1 MGRALLPPAGEAGVH
16 RPSVAALWDA
26 VDLYRAL
33 ALLYAVYEFSAR
45 IDRVER
51 PIWGAVV
58 LAVLAVWTVAML
70 VHRTRTTR
78 QLWIELV
85 LSSGA
90 IIATRWIDAPSVRS
104 AETSTVP
111 GIWAGAI
118 VLAAGVHRGP
128 AAAFGAWAVIVA
140 ADLIEIGTPTQ
151 GTIHNIFLLFVMA
164 GCAGFS
170 AQAAR
175 RGDDAA
181 REGERLRAQTLER
194 ERLARTVHDGV
205 LQALSYIH
213 RRGRE
218 LGGEARDL
226 GDLAAAQEHR
236 LRDLIASP
244 IRDLRPAGGAS
255 GSGSTAG
262 PSSAVPARTDVAV
275 RLRERVGPY
284 ANVAAPAD
292 LVALPADRAAEL
304 VAAVEAA
311 VDNARRHAGA
321 GAGIWILLEQEGGE
335 VVVAVR
341 DDGVG
346 IPEGEL
352 DAARARGRLGVA
364 VSIVGRIVELGGTA
378 TCRTA
383 PGAGTTWEL
392 RIPVAGPLTSAGPS
406 TQTTPEPRQPDE
418 PRVNGPSPEA
428 PRTPAAPPQPI
439 PPEEPR

>member
-1 MGRALLPPAGEAGVH
+1 MH

-33 ALLYAVYEFSAR
+33 ALLYAVYEFSLRADEVAR
-45 IDRVER
+45 PV
-51 PIWGAVV
+51 WGV
-58 LAVLAVWTVAML
+58 LVLGILAVWTGAML
-70 VHRTRTTR
+70 IHRTRTTR

-90 IIATRWIDAPSVRS
+90 ILATRWVDEASLRDAD
-104 AETSTVP
+104 TSTLP

-128 AAAFGAWAVIVA
+128 AAAFGAWAVLVA
-140 ADLIEIGTPTQ
+140 ADLVEIGTPTQ

-164 GCAGFS
+164 GCAGFA

-175 RGDDAA
+175 RGDEAEL
-181 REGERLRAQTLER
+181 EGARLRAQTVER

-218 LGGEARDL
+218 LGGEASDL

-236 LRDLIASP
+236 LRDLIATP
-244 IRDLRPAGGAS
+244 IRDLRPPERGETGGS
-255 GSGSTAG
+255 KG
-262 PSSAVPARTDVAV
+262 AVGRFEPGARTDVAV

-284 ANVAAPAD
+284 AHVAAPAD
-292 LVALPADRAAEL
+292 LVALPAGDAEEL

-311 VDNARRHAGA
+311 VDNARRHG
-321 GAGIWILLEQEGGE
+321 GPGVGIWILLEQEGRE

-341 DDGVG
+341 DDGIG
-346 IPEGEL
+346 MAAGEL
-352 DAARARGRLGVA
+352 DAARERGRLGVA
-364 VSIVGRIVELGGTA
+364 VSIVGRITELGGTA
-378 TCRTA
+378 VCRTA
-383 PGAGTTWEL
+383 PGEGTTWEL
-392 RIPVAGPLTSAGPS
+392 RIPVSSPSSSSSSPGPS
-406 TQTTPEPRQPDE
+406 SPATPRPIRPKSI
-418 PRVNGPSPEA
+418 PSQSI
-428 PRTPAAPPQPI
+428 PPQTSVRT
-439 PPEEPR
+439 PPEESS